1 MLNISGMLE
10 GKILILYLHK
20 AFDFAYQ
27 LSLVSRVVNIQ
38 NVKISILLKV
48 CHIFKK
54 RLSILLVWMQEDDH
68 SLTGIGYYKLIYEFW
83 YKN

>member
-1 MLNISGMLE
+1 MLE
-10 GKILILYLHK
+10 GKILTLYLHK

-38 NVKISILLKV
+38 NVKTSIVLKV

>member
-1 MLNISGMLE
+1 MNYDLILE
-10 GKILILYLHK
+10 GKILILCLHK
-20 AFDFAYQ
+20 AFDFVYQ

-54 RLSILLVWMQEDDH
+54 RLSILLVWMKEDDH
-68 SLTGIGYYKLIYEFW
+68 SLTGIGNYKFIYEIW
-83 YKN
+83 NKN

>member
-1 MLNISGMLE
+1 MNYDLILE
-10 GKILILYLHK
+10 GKMLILCLQK

-54 RLSILLVWMQEDDH
+54 NLSILLVLRPSDGH
-68 SLTGIGYYKLIYEFW
+68 SLTGIGNYRLIYEFW
-83 YKN
+83 